1 MKMKNGLLILIAASA
16 LLAEKPTMALVFPD
30 QEVGG
35 ANDEESPDALS
46 RFGGI
51 QGRRES
57 RNVVLPP
64 ISESSFGSGG
74 RSPASEGSR
83 GPAGV
88 AAPKKAVIRDL
99 KRKKAYQEVAV
110 IANDLGFFP
119 NTIFLTEGVSVR
131 LFLTGASARSQCFI
145 LDQFGIRRQ
154 VRSQKVEE
162 VTFTPDQAGR
172 FTFNCPMNGAKGTF
186 VVRELES
193 GERAPASARSGS
205 EEESQRQ

>member
-1 MKMKNGLLILIAASA
+1 MKMKNGLLILIAASV
-16 LLAEKPTMALVFPD
+16 LLGEKPAKALVFPD
-30 QEVGG
+30 QEVSG
-35 ANDEESPDALS
+35 AKDEESPDALS
-46 RFGGI
+46 RFGS
-51 QGRRES
+51 QGRKES
-57 RNVVLPP
+57 GSVVLPP
-64 ISESSFGSGG
+64 IAESSFGSAG

-83 GPAGV
+83 GPAGI

-99 KRKKAYQEVAV
+99 KKKKAYQEVAV

-172 FTFNCPMNGAKGTF
+172 FTFNCPMNGAKGTL

-193 GERAPASARSGS
+193 GERAPASAGSGVDG
-205 EEESQRQ
+205 ESQRQ